1 MTTTSNASA
10 KVRAADVSI
19 PLIRATAPIG
29 FTISPCSLGFVI
41 IAISEQLIRAIRV
54 GDDPE
59 MLVSDLQNQ
68 FPGEALEIN
77 ENDAELVAKVVAFI
91 ERLDQYPTLEG
102 FRGFRPERLWTHS
115 LQAT

>member
-1 MTTTSNASA
+1 MTASIA
-10 KVRAADVSI
+10 VPAEVRAADVSI
-19 PLIRATAPIG
+19 PLIRATAPIR

-41 IAISEQLIRAIRV
+41 IAIAEQLIRAIRV

-77 ENDAELVAKVVAFI
+77 ENYAGLVAKVVAFI
-91 ERLDQYPTLEG
+91 ERLAVARRAQED
-102 FRGFRPERLWTHS
+102 
-115 LQAT
+115 